1 MIKLKKLLKENL
13 TWNNRKFGQKLP
25 TVADY
30 KEAYNK
36 KHGITEEEQLN
47 EVGISVSSK
56 PFDAW
61 REHGDYCNKL
71 NRDSMWAAKAFPNKK
86 KEAMEIKKITQK
98 LNNLI
103 EIIKGQAID
112 L

>member
-1 MIKLKKLLKENL
+1 MKDLIKQQNQEIRKE
-13 TWNNRKFGQKLP
+13 T
-25 TVADY
+25 
-30 KEAYNK
+30 
-36 KHGITEEEQLN
+36 GIVKEEQLN

-71 NRDSMWAAKAFPNKK
+71 NRDSMWAAKAFPNKR
-86 KEAMEIKKITQK
+86 KEAQEIRKLTQK

>member
-25 TVADY
+25 TVDDY
-30 KEAYNK
+30 KKAYNE
-36 KHGITEEEQLN
+36 KHGITEDEQIN

-61 REHGDYCNKL
+61 REHGNYINKL
-71 NRDSMWAAKAFPNKK
+71 NRDAMWAAKAFPNKK
-86 KEAMEIKKITQK
+86 KEAQEIRKLTQK